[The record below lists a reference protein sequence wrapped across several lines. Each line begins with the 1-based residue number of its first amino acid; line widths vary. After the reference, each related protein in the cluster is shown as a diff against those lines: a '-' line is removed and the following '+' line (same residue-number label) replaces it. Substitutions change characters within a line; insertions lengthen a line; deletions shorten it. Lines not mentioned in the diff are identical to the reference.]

1 MRFPVIS
8 ELPVERVY
16 TGAFRGYNHNRVIG
30 GDEFYEMENMS
41 SDEYPLLSPRRP
53 RRKRMKL
60 SKPHGLH
67 AHEKLCW
74 VDGTK
79 FYYDGEEKGTVED
92 SDKQFVSMGASV
104 IIWPDKKIYNRI
116 STRFESL
123 SIVDSSVSQIYV
135 YSRGET
141 LYQKRLKVYCDRAS
155 EFHNGDLVELFYT
168 IYWEDEAIQGERPH
182 GTITKT
188 IFVKVVEEPEN
199 TLGYISIAY
208 LEEIAEDVTKPEL
221 QTFSGNV
228 SRNIPDMDYI
238 CEHNNRLWGCSSASN
253 ELFCSKLGDPFNW
266 FTFNGDSQD
275 SWSVNVGTQGAF
287 TGICVYQDSVLF
299 FKEDCIHRLYG
310 TRPQNYQISTILC
323 EGVEEGSSQSVRI
336 LDNTVFYKGRRGVN
350 AFSGALPI
358 LVSSEFGT
366 VRYTDAQAEGFW
378 GKYYISMTALSGVQ
392 NREWSEAHPEL
403 LVYDTAKGLWH
414 KEGREKASFFTVYD
428 GELLFIDENGELCA
442 VGDGEDGMA
451 EACVP
456 WMVQTGRIQAT
467 APDFKHISSIQIR
480 ASLDETASIKAEIRY
495 DGAGQWVTAAKKTA
509 PKRMGYTIPVLPRR
523 CEFFELRLSGTGD
536 TRIQGIAYVMEQG
549 SEL

>member
-1 MRFPVIS
+1 MRFPFIS

-79 FYYDGEEKGTVED
+79 FYYGGEEKGTVED

-104 IIWPDKKIYNRI
+104 IIWPDKKVFY
-116 STRFESL
+116 TEKQVLCSL
-123 SIVDSSVSQIYV
+123 S
-135 YSRGET
+135 
-141 LYQKRLKVYCDRAS
+141 AS
-155 EFHNGDLVELFYT
+155 EVTKVEHPYLGDSGVTIQFYVSKGSFRIGDT
-168 IYWEDEAIQGERPH
+168 VLIKYTAYFQG
-182 GTITKT
+182 KD
-188 IFVKVVEEPEN
+188 EPEDWWTEDREKWMTIIEKYETEDKDLIGVKYDLDFMQEYYPGIDMGFDEV
-199 TLGYISIAY
+199 TL
-208 LEEIAEDVTKPEL
+208 V
-221 QTFSGNV
+221 
-228 SRNIPDMDYI
+228 RRIPDMDYI
-238 CEHNNRLWGCSSASN
+238 CELNNRLWGCSSASN

-287 TGICVYQDSVLF
+287 TGICAYQDSVLF

-366 VRYTDAQAEGFW
+366 VRYTGAQAEGFR
-378 GKYYISMTALSGVQ
+378 GKYYISMIALSGVQ